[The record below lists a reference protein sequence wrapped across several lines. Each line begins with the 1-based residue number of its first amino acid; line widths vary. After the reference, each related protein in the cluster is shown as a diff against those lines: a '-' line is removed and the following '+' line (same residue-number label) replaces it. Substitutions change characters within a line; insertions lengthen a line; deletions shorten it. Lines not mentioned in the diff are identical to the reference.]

1 MKCGQDVALCRD
13 VLDLELLGAAVTP
26 ALERRVDVV
35 IEAGGDNA
43 AA

>member
-1 MKCGQDVALCRD
+1 VPRARIARH
-13 VLDLELLGAAVTP
+13 LELLGAAVAP